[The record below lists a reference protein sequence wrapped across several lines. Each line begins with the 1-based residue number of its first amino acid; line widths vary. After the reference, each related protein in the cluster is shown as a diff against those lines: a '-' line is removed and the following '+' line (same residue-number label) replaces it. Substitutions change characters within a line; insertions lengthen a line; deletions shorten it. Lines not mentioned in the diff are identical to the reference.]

1 MNTLQHMTAMTLA
14 LTTTLTLMA
23 TATTARAEEVHGTVI
38 AGVGTVPDYEGA
50 DNQRVIPLAGGRVT
64 FGNRYIALEG
74 LRLSANVLESATFE
88 FGPVATL
95 TFKRDADIKSRAVA
109 ALGPIKDAYE
119 VGVFAAASLPLGGDD
134 RVRFALQ
141 GVQDVA
147 NAHKGWLGT
156 ASASYIAPIG
166 SKVRVIAEASATYA
180 SGDYMRRYY
189 SVSASGSAASGLAPF
204 TAKSG
209 VKDIGL
215 TLTTS
220 YQLTPKW
227 SVIGFAGYKR
237 LMGSAKDSP
246 VVAREGNA
254 NQLRGGI
261 GIGYSF

>member
-1 MNTLQHMTAMTLA
+1 MHTFQHMTAMTLA
-14 LTTTLTLMA
+14 LTSTLALMTIA
-23 TATTARAEEVHGTVI
+23 SPARAEEAHGTII
-38 AGVGTVPDYEGA
+38 AGIGTVPDYEGA
-50 DNQRVIPLAGGRVT
+50 ENQRVIPLAGGRIMV
-64 FGNRYIALEG
+64 GNRYIALEG
-74 LRLSANVLESATFE
+74 LRLSANVLESETFE

-95 TFKRDADIKSRAVA
+95 TFKRDADIRSRAVA

-119 VGVFAAASLPLGGDD
+119 VGAFAAASLPVGGND

-147 NAHKGWLGT
+147 DAHKGWLGT

-166 SKVRVIAEASATYA
+166 SKVRVIADLSATYA

-189 SVSASGSAASGLAPF
+189 SVSASGAAASGLTAF
-204 TAKSG
+204 AAKSG

-220 YQLTPKW
+220 YQLSPRW

-237 LMGSAKDSP
+237 LVGSAKDSP
-246 VVAREGNA
+246 VVSREGNA

-261 GIGYSF
+261 GLGYSF

>member
-1 MNTLQHMTAMTLA
+1 MKISQQLAAMALSFTCTAALMLA
-14 LTTTLTLMA
+14 A
-23 TATTARAEEVHGTVI
+23 SPARAEEAHGTVI
-38 AGVGTVPDYEGA
+38 AGIGTVPDYEGA
-50 DNQRVIPLAGGRVT
+50 DDQRVIPLAGGRVM

-74 LRLSANVLESATFE
+74 LRLSANVLENETFE

-95 TFKRDADIKSRAVA
+95 TFKRDAKIKSAAVA

-119 VGVFAAASLPLGGDD
+119 LGVFAAASLPLGGDD
-134 RVRFALQ
+134 RIRFALQ

-166 SKVRVIAEASATYA
+166 SKVRVIADVSATYA

-189 SVSASGSAASGLAPF
+189 TVSASGAAASGLAQF
-204 TAKSG
+204 AAKSG

-220 YQLTPKW
+220 YQLSPKW
-227 SVIGFAGYKR
+227 SVVGFAGYKR

>member
-14 LTTTLTLMA
+14 VTATLTLMA
-23 TATTARAEEVHGTVI
+23 ATTTARAEEAHGTII
-38 AGVGTVPDYEGA
+38 AGIGTVPDYEGA
-50 DNQRVIPLAGGRVT
+50 NEQRVIPLAGGRVT
-64 FGNRYIALEG
+64 LGNRYIALEG
-74 LRLSANVLESATFE
+74 LRLSANVLESDTFE

-95 TFKRDADIKSRAVA
+95 TFKRDAGIKSRAVA

-119 VGVFAAASLPLGGDD
+119 IGAFAAASLPVGGDD
-134 RVRFALQ
+134 RVRFSLQ

-147 NAHKGWLGT
+147 SAHKGWLGT

-166 SKVRVIAEASATYA
+166 RKVRVIADLSATYA

-189 SVSASGSAASGLAPF
+189 SISANQSAASGLAPF
-204 TAKSG
+204 VAKSG
-209 VKDIGL
+209 IKDIGL

-220 YQLTPKW
+220 YQLSPRW
-227 SVIGFAGYKR
+227 SLIGFGGYKR
-237 LMGSAKDSP
+237 LMGSAKESP

>member
-1 MNTLQHMTAMTLA
+1 
-14 LTTTLTLMA
+14 MA
-23 TATTARAEEVHGTVI
+23 PENE
-38 AGVGTVPDYEGA
+38 
-50 DNQRVIPLAGGRVT
+50 
-64 FGNRYIALEG
+64 
-74 LRLSANVLESATFE
+74 TFE

-95 TFKRDADIKSRAVA
+95 TFKR
-109 ALGPIKDAYE
+109 
-119 VGVFAAASLPLGGDD
+119 
-134 RVRFALQ
+134 
-141 GVQDVA
+141 
-147 NAHKGWLGT
+147 
-156 ASASYIAPIG
+156 G
-166 SKVRVIAEASATYA
+166 SKVRVIADVSATYA

-189 SVSASGSAASGLAPF
+189 TVTASGSAASGLARF

-246 VVAREGNA
+246 VVSREGNA

-261 GIGYSF
+261 GLGFSF